1 MICIL
6 RGYVATAIIQ
16 GMLSFISEKMKIK
29 THTGGDT
36 YYVPATVLVL
46 ASVSFPPKLLAR
58 PKSEIFG
65 FSSSSNKILLAFRS
79 L

>member
-6 RGYVATAIIQ
+6 KGYIATALVQ
-16 GMLSFISEKMKIK
+16 GMLSFISEKIKIK
-29 THTGGDT
+29 THIEGDT
-36 YYVPATVLVL
+36 YYVPTTVLVL
-46 ASVSFPPKLLAR
+46 ASISFPLKLLAR